1 MREIKFRAWQPHAS
15 LHRQPGM
22 YLVDDMVWHNA
33 TDEQPEKGEVF
44 LTRKVGTSRSSEF
57 FEDVQIMQYTGL
69 KDKNGVEIYEGDIL
83 AYRDGEYSYDAIVS
97 WDNEVGRYYMVGIS
111 PEDNFHFDDVEDTCH
126 SIIGNIY
133 ENPDLLEAKQ

>member
-44 LTRKVGTSRSSEF
+44 LTRKIGTSRSSEF

-69 KDKNGVEIYEGDIL
+69 TDKYGKDIYEGDIISIP
-83 AYRDGEYSYDAIVS
+83 RGRTVSNRCVIEWDGSGWYVKPSDMRRTLWTVH
-97 WDNEVGRYYMVGIS
+97 NRVKV
-111 PEDNFHFDDVEDTCH
+111 
-126 SIIGNIY
+126 IGNIY
-133 ENPDLLEAKQ
+133 ENTELLEAKQ